1 MVLFSA
7 MAFCVGYLIWQIN
20 TGAVNYSKTAVILIA
35 AFFGVQDSLMVL
47 SYVMLLRVMH
57 KYFNDYLARQ
67 KRQLLVI
74 FGVMTL
80 SVLIQTLYFLAVINQ
95 HFCPTY
101 RE

>member
-1 MVLFSA
+1 LVLSSA
-7 MAFCVGYLIWQIN
+7 MAFCFGYLIWQIN

-35 AFFGVQDSLMVL
+35 ALFGVQDSLMVL

-74 FGVMTL
+74 FGMMTL
-80 SVLIQTLYFLAVINQ
+80 SVLIQTLYFLAVIN
-95 HFCPTY
+95 
-101 RE
+101 